1 MDILHTLQICA
12 WIIPWKVVFLKYRKK
27 LYFLKYFYTGWN
39 VRTSVCMILKNYFH
53 KYNWKYHLSAVL
65 GTVINAQRTLEV
77 HGKHYTTKS
86 CIFLQSIFAMYFV
99 HMTWRGFFLRTT
111 YLTILVHVVIEW
123 PLQWNFSCAENVV
136 VIYKQINTINLLEEN
151 YAFFIN
157 TLLQF
162 CTIPSVQSSS
172 KAYWSFLTFWYCKN
186 LDSLIGRMYTKVLL
200 DIHHNYF
207 RVISTALQ

>member
-1 MDILHTLQICA
+1 MEIPFIRCTWDSNKCSKSTGSACEALHHE
-12 WIIPWKVVFLKYRKK
+12 K
-27 LYFLKYFYTGWN
+27 LYFVYSQYLQ
-39 VRTSVCMILKNYFH
+39 C
-53 KYNWKYHLSAVL
+53 
-65 GTVINAQRTLEV
+65 TL
-77 HGKHYTTKS
+77 
-86 CIFLQSIFAMYFV
+86 F
-99 HMTWRGFFLRTT
+99 TWHDVDFFLRTT

-136 VIYKQINTINLLEEN
+136 AIYNQINTINLLEEN
-151 YAFFIN
+151 YAIFVN
-157 TLLQF
+157 TLLHF